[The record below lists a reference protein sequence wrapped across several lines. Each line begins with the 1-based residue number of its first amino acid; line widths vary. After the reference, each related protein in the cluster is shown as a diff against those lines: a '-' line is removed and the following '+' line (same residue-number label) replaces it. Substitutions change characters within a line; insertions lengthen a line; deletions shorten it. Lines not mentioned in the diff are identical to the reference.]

1 MVVAVSSLPPP
12 TRSGAEINSVCWPGW
27 AMRQRDVLWLQ
38 LEASCRG
45 KCPSQSGLP
54 AGWGCCVCHGLSAA
68 GIGPGAARCEHHAL
82 DIQLQAQCYGH
93 QTAGITFWAACYGQ
107 HAMGCT
113 IWTPHCGHRTLGIAV
128 PEGIAHPRGRS
139 RPLHTM
145 CRSPR
150 APSRRDWGT
159 PALTAGRC
167 HPRCCSDQTR
177 SAVGAGVPS
186 LPHPAVRWLRPGTGQ
201 PWDPHPAHRASPPA
215 LSFSCILPTTFSF
228 FFFPRVEKEIIFSLK
243 KINVYMNVCK

>member
-1 MVVAVSSLPPP
+1 M
-12 TRSGAEINSVCWPGW
+12 
-27 AMRQRDVLWLQ
+27 
-38 LEASCRG
+38 
-45 KCPSQSGLP
+45 
-54 AGWGCCVCHGLSAA
+54 CHGLSAA

-150 APSRRDWGT
+150 APSRHGWGT

-201 PWDPHPAHRASPPA
+201 PWDPHPAHRASRLFECGSSARTQIPCTADLCMKIAVCLGAAVSGHRILLFAVGWRSAMQCLIA
-215 LSFSCILPTTFSF
+215 LEYQAALHKTSGSF
-228 FFFPRVEKEIIFSLK
+228 FLSG
-243 KINVYMNVCK
+243 